1 MAEPS
6 KKSSTRGKDVFV
18 LESSDNDEDE
28 SDDVTK
34 GKSLNA
40 KDGKLGFVIKR
51 GFVSATN
58 FLVDIRS
65 QVYSEKYAIKGTV
78 ARLVSFM
85 SQPIRV

>member
-6 KKSSTRGKDVFV
+6 KKSSTRGNDALDLVI
-18 LESSDNDEDE
+18 SDDDEDE

-40 KDGKLGFVIKR
+40 KDGKLGFVTKR
-51 GFVSATN
+51 GFISATN
-58 FLVDIRS
+58 FLVDILS
-65 QVYSEKYAIKGTV
+65 QVYSEKYAIKGTA

-85 SQPIRV
+85 SQPI